1 VKLAQQTF
9 DDSEDF
15 CSALQM
21 GYRAILCS
29 PRFLYLQEPT
39 RQLDDFAVASRLS
52 YLIWNR
58 MPDKPLMKLAAAG
71 ELRDK
76 KVLNDQVERMLADPR
91 GKKFVGDFAN
101 QWLDMNLIDFTE
113 PDQRLYPGFDPIVQ
127 NAMLAET
134 HSYLQKM
141 LDEDLSISHLI
152 DSDFTFLNSRLARY
166 YGIENVKGDEI
177 QQVSLAPEDP
187 RGGLI
192 TQGSIMKVTAN
203 GTTTSPVIRGVWIS
217 ERLLGQPIPPP
228 PENIPAIEP
237 DIRGATTIRELL
249 AKHKENG
256 DCAACHRKIDPPGFA
271 LENFDPSG
279 RWRETYRGRKNK
291 KKSKQTE
298 LAVDP
303 SFEMPS
309 GEAFS
314 GLTEFKAIVLK
325 DQPELA
331 RNIVE
336 KLVAYGTGA
345 TVKFAD
351 RNAVQTCVQQAEEN
365 NYGFKSLLKS
375 VVTSSMFLSK

>member
-1 VKLAQQTF
+1 MERIHLGPNNETIRRMLLKLQNK
-9 DDSEDF
+9 D
-15 CSALQM
+15 
-21 GYRAILCS
+21 
-29 PRFLYLQEPT
+29 
-39 RQLDDFAVASRLS
+39 
-52 YLIWNR
+52 
-58 MPDKPLMKLAAAG
+58 
-71 ELRDK
+71 
-76 KVLNDQVERMLADPR
+76 VLNNQVERLIADPR
-91 GKKFVGDFAN
+91 GKTFVKDFAD

-127 NAMLAET
+127 NSMLAET
-134 HSYLQKM
+134 HTYLQKM

-166 YGIENVKGDEI
+166 YGIENVTGDDI
-177 QQVSLAPEDP
+177 QQVSLAPENP

-237 DIRGATTIRELL
+237 DIRGATTFREML

-279 RWRETYRGRKNK
+279 RWRDSYAGRKSK
-291 KKSKQTE
+291 KRSNEIE

-303 SFEMPS
+303 SFEMPN

-314 GLTEFKAIVLK
+314 GLDEFKTIVLK
-325 DQPELA
+325 NDSALA
-331 RNIVE
+331 RNMVE
-336 KLVAYGTGA
+336 KLVT
-345 TVKFAD
+345 
-351 RNAVQTCVQQAEEN
+351 
-365 NYGFKSLLKS
+365 
-375 VVTSSMFLSK
+375 